1 MVTEAQLILTISDF
15 YEVLSQV
22 VRVNA
27 ATPFNENT
35 IERPP
40 EVAACYDDLAMALV
54 TYVRLEPDVADAIK
68 NIRRMLSCLDMA
80 VQLHSRRQLPPQAAA
95 QIQNAVLP

>member
-1 MVTEAQLILTISDF
+1 MVTETELILAISDF
-15 YEVLSQV
+15 YDVLSQV

-27 ATPFNENT
+27 AAPFNENT

-68 NIRRMLSCLDMA
+68 NIRRMLSCLDLA
-80 VQLHSRRQLPPQAAA
+80 VQLHSRRHLPPQTAT
-95 QIQNAVLP
+95 QIRNVALP